1 MDNNN
6 NLFYQF
12 SFGCYI
18 LENIQAKLSKRA
30 YILLFK
36 LSLNISVQ
44 QQDIKFVDVRLT
56 SVDCGPLNLGHGI
69 VRCSAIDCEM
79 NNEQMRAILHIFF
92 YLFCL

>member
-6 NLFYQF
+6 NDLFYQF
-12 SFGCYI
+12 CCCYI
-18 LENIQAKLSKRA
+18 LENIQSQLSKRA
-30 YILLFK
+30 YALLFK

-56 SVDCGPLNLGHGI
+56 SVDYGPLSLGHGI

-79 NNEQMRAILHIFF
+79 HTEKTRIILHIFF
-92 YLFCL
+92 